1 MDLLSSKHLLVLQQ
15 AENLLSTQKC
25 HILDSGLWNKVN
37 NNKQKTQRHTLYTL
51 ITLWMLC
58 TIVLNLRP
66 ALFMR
71 DLIYI
76 DI

>member
-1 MDLLSSKHLLVLQQ
+1 MLACRRQ
-15 AENLLSTQKC
+15 
-25 HILDSGLWNKVN
+25 VN
-37 NNKQKTQRHTLYTL
+37 NNEETLNVHFKTL

-66 ALFMR
+66 ALVML

-76 DI
+76 NV